1 MSWKDGGGPA
11 SSTVSASCMPGPF
24 LNALRA
30 NPDAINWT
38 IAPPIPTP
46 LLDPR
51 AQIPWSPL
59 WKGVVV
65 NVPLVAQQFDASR
78 TFSFAAD
85 TAAVSV
91 PVFIAL
97 GRYDFAV
104 PYTTWEGFRGP
115 FRDLTVH
122 IFDGAGHYPQLEAA
136 AEFDQQLLAWLRR

>member
-1 MSWKDGGGPA
+1 MYASTGRKAADEMSRASLTRDSLAKLTPGDAFIARYVARAAHYWKD
-11 SSTVSASCMPGPF
+11 STY
-24 LNALRA
+24 
-30 NPDAINWT
+30 DA
-38 IAPPIPTP
+38 
-46 LLDPR
+46 
-51 AQIPWSPL
+51 SPL

-91 PVFIAL
+91 PVFVAL

-104 PYTTWEGFRGP
+104 PYTTWEGVRGP